1 MFTNLNGNRMDI
13 RAEGIGDKK
22 LVTAHTH
29 TSGLGAVFHPSNCP
43 EMGLRE
49 HPSGWRQNNRSVARD
64 IDR

>member
-1 MFTNLNGNRMDI
+1 MDI